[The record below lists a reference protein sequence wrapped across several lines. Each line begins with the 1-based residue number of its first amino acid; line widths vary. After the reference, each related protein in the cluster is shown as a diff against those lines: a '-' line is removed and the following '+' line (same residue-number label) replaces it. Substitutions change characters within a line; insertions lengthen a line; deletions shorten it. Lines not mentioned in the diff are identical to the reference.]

1 MSVGQTQGECGVSQ
15 ENMTFLWRSLI
26 LEWPYDRPAGR
37 LCLSKW
43 PTTTCNHILISCK
56 HVSQMDS
63 HFHSN
68 NLCPT
73 SGFDLCPVLLL
84 PILHAPLPT
93 WFGMLSQNLSFCIWF
108 MYLKRCVCVC
118 VIVCVGMWKV
128 LIIILINY
136 SRVNI
141 NLAFGK
147 VNDIGQ
153 HFVYHCCNNP
163 GQGSFLAK
171 TITYKCVKKVNNVIT
186 HRIYWICRIYR
197 IYGLWL
203 WLEVR
208 PTRHKEGLI
217 LFEKPQTLLCKIY
230 LIFSVE

>member
-108 MYLKRCVCVC
+108 MYLMRCVCVS
-118 VIVCVGMWKV
+118 VCVGMWKV

-163 GQGSFLAK
+163 GQNYNIQMCEKGQQRHHAQNILDMQDIQDIWIVVMTGSE
-171 TITYKCVKKVNNVIT
+171 T
-186 HRIYWICRIYR
+186 H
-197 IYGLWL
+197 
-203 WLEVR
+203 
-208 PTRHKEGLI
+208 
-217 LFEKPQTLLCKIY
+217 
-230 LIFSVE
+230 SA

>member
-1 MSVGQTQGECGVSQ
+1 
-15 ENMTFLWRSLI
+15 
-26 LEWPYDRPAGR
+26 
-37 LCLSKW
+37 
-43 PTTTCNHILISCK
+43 
-56 HVSQMDS
+56 MDS

-93 WFGMLSQNLSFCIWF
+93 WFGMLSQKSFLLH
-108 MYLKRCVCVC
+108 MVHVYEEVCVC
-118 VIVCVGMWKV
+118 VSVCVGMWKV

-203 WLEVR
+203 
-208 PTRHKEGLI
+208 
-217 LFEKPQTLLCKIY
+217 
-230 LIFSVE
+230 